1 MAYVPRPKPYTLDV
15 GEGASDL
22 PLLMSNADAMF
33 DELYEDLRLVAE
45 DVADL
50 EDAGTGGGGGVDAV
64 TDDTNVTGS
73 ITGTTL
79 TLGWTGTLATTR
91 GGTGLA
97 TYAQGDLIYASAA
110 DTLAKLAKNTTATR
124 YLSNT
129 GASNAPAWAQV
140 NLADG
145 VTGNLPVANLNGGS
159 GATSATFWRGDGT
172 WATPAGSSG
181 TGIPDFITY
190 REFVAFPYNLGSS
203 YAPSL
208 GWTMASTGNTPAAA
222 GDTDTARVA
231 LTTTAVSGNA
241 SGLSHNGTSQFQMQY
256 GCDLYIK
263 VKTDASVADVRFW
276 IGFVQAHVSLT
287 ADAPSNNAICAVRF
301 SSTTDAG
308 FIGYTQPTG
317 VAQPSSTTSSL
328 GSVATDTEYTIRI
341 RIPAGGTSV
350 FFSVNGGTEAELNT
364 NLPATTQTLI
374 PIVSCSTKTTAAKTL
389 KWTRSYMRT
398 N

>member
-1 MAYVPRPKPYTLDV
+1 MALTVPPPQPYRIDWSHV
-15 GEGASDL
+15 DS
-22 PLLMSNADAMF
+22 F
-33 DELYEDLRLVAE
+33 DELNARLSSLAAN
-45 DVADL
+45 ADEMFDML
-50 EDAGTGGGGGVDAV
+50 FSRPTLAIDDS
-64 TDDTNVTGS
+64 DDTTSESTGSTGTIDLTTDVTGV
-73 ITGTTL
+73 L
-79 TLGWTGTLATTR
+79 PVAN
-91 GGTGLA
+91 GGTGLS

-110 DTLAKLAKNTTATR
+110 NTLAKLAKNTTATR
-124 YLSNT
+124 YLSNQ
-129 GASNAPAWAQV
+129 GASNGPSWSQV

-159 GATSATFWRGDGT
+159 GATSSTFWRGDGT

-190 REFVAFPYNLGSS
+190 REFVAFAYNAGTG
-203 YAPSL
+203 YPPSL
-208 GWTMASTGNTPAAA
+208 GWTIASTGNTPAAA
-222 GDTDTARVA
+222 GDTDTARIA

-241 SGLSHNGTSQFQMQY
+241 SGLSMNGASQLQMQY
-256 GCDLYIK
+256 GCDLYVK

-276 IGFVQAHVSLT
+276 IGLVQAHVSLT

-341 RIPAGGTSV
+341 RVPAGGASA

-364 NLPATTQTLI
+364 NLPAATQTLI
-374 PIVSCSTKTTAAKTL
+374 PIISCSTKTTAAKTL

-398 N
+398 V